1 MRNRDRAKKLIK
13 AFFLGAWALAA
24 CQPAPLSFTP
34 TVQPAPATPSPVMP
48 TISAPTATLPA
59 PTATAAPSP
68 EPSLEICS
76 PLDGIEISDLPQII
90 SNPFDAPP
98 LGQDDGHHGVDLA
111 FYRFGD
117 RVSMEGLQIHA
128 VLLGKVVGVIANR
141 PPYGYAVVIETAP
154 ETITS
159 LLPILTQAAPA
170 VGAVQPH
177 PALNC
182 PEPQQQTYDPARESL
197 YLLYAHM
204 AQPPLVAPG
213 DEIVCGQ
220 TLGEVGTTG
229 MSVNLH
235 LHLEARLGP
244 SGYRFASMAH
254 YENAASQDEMAN
266 YCLWRVTN
274 TFRMFDPMLLFALQT
289 ADAP

>member
-1 MRNRDRAKKLIK
+1 MRNLDRVKKLIK
-13 AFFLGAWALAA
+13 AFFLGAWALTA
-24 CQPAPLSFTP
+24 CQPAPLAFTP
-34 TVQPAPATPSPVMP
+34 TVQPALSTPSPISQ

-59 PTATAAPSP
+59 PTAAVTPTP
-68 EPSLEICS
+68 PPSLEICS
-76 PLDGIEISDLPQII
+76 PLDGIPVSDLPQIV

-98 LGQDDGHHGVDLA
+98 LGQDVGHHGVDLA

-117 RVSMEGLQIHA
+117 RVSMDGLQIRA
-128 VLLGKVVGVIANR
+128 VLPGKVVGVIPNR
-141 PPYGYAVVIETAP
+141 PPYGYAVVIETNP
-154 ETITS
+154 ENITN
-159 LLPILTQAAPA
+159 LLPDLIQAAPA
-170 VGAVQPH
+170 MGAVQPH
-177 PALNC
+177 PALYC
-182 PEPQQQTYDPARESL
+182 PELQQPTYDPAQQSL

-213 DEIVCGQ
+213 DEIACGQ
-220 TLGEVGTTG
+220 PLGEVGTTG

-274 TFRMFDPMLLFALQT
+274 TFRMFDPMLFFAPQT
-289 ADAP
+289 TETP